1 METTVKER
9 LKEFISTLGISE
21 REFCRRVGVGSAF
34 IQSIRKSIMP
44 DTLNKIAIQYPQL
57 NPVWLLLGNGEMLQ
71 AVEEA
76 PEKEVELRP
85 SELLYSLLED
95 SKQEKARLLSIIE
108 SQQRIIESQ
117 QRAIESLTDLS
128 KKANAQQGE
137 VAGCVAAG

>member
-71 AVEEA
+71 AVEEV
-76 PEKEVELRP
+76 PEDVEPRP
-85 SELLYSLLED
+85 SEMLYSLFEEA
-95 SKQEKARLLSIIE
+95 KQEKARLLSIIE
-108 SQQRIIESQ
+108 SQQRIMESQ
-117 QRAIESLTDLS
+117 QRTIENLTELS
-128 KKANAQQGE
+128 KKAAAQPGE
-137 VAGCVAAG
+137 VAGCADVG